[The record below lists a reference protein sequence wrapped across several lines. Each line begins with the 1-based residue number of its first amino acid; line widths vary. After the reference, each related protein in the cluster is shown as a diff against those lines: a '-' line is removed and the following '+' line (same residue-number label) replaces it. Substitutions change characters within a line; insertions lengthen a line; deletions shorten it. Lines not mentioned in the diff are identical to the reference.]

1 MSHVAC
7 YQKLVTCYMLHV
19 TVVTHKV
26 HPYIFR
32 LGQTTNWKSRWF
44 SLKNYQEFL
53 REDILLK
60 EWLAKKLKTSHVSD
74 IEIERSVNILNIIIK
89 TARPGILIG
98 RGGEGSQKLKKEIE
112 KKLIDIWKRIPVL
125 KKRPLPKREIKLT
138 IEDIKSPNTNAA
150 VVAQSIA
157 DDLEKRI
164 PFRRAMKQVL
174 ERVSS
179 QKEVKGVKI
188 SSSLTEFLEDGL
200 GQGWSLSTIAKSDN
214 GIVVTVTGV
223 GETAGWSGGNVE
235 RNVEIVVYRQRT
247 NGGSFPRI
255 G

>member
-188 SSSLTEFLEDGL
+188 SISGRLDGSEMARYEWLKSGRIPLQTIRADVDFGQREALT
-200 GQGWSLSTIAKSDN
+200 KY
-214 GIVVTVTGV
+214 GIIGV
-223 GETAGWSGGNVE
+223 KVWIYKGDIFEK
-235 RNVEIVVYRQRT
+235 
-247 NGGSFPRI
+247 
-255 G
+255 